1 MCSVQDHFHADAAN
15 DCMRDHPHQCPHECE
30 MLGICEIYSELV
42 MKQEKFT
49 GKHDRFDYDAIQTEQ
64 NGVRKG
70 LLQVDS
76 GQEP

>member
-1 MCSVQDHFHADAAN
+1 
-15 DCMRDHPHQCPHECE
+15 